1 MTRLTL
7 TMEEA
12 AEALSVS
19 RATLYR
25 MRRDGQI
32 TIAKLRAKSVISIE
46 EIHRVLRLTQPPVAG
61 PVAEPK
67 KLKLKKR
74 KLYPHVSA

>member
-1 MTRLTL
+1 MNRLTL

-46 EIHRVLRLTQPPVAG
+46 EIHRVLRLTQPPVAE

-67 KLKLKKR
+67 KMKLKKR